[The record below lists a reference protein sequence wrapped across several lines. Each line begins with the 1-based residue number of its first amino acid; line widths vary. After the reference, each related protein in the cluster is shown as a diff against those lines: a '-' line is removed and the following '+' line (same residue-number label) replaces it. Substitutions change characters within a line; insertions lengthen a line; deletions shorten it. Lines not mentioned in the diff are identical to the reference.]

1 MITKPYFL
9 FLLAVLFVQAGAT
22 AQIKPIRPFNS
33 IKALIVGVS
42 EYRDDRIP
50 SLRYADRDAEAFAE
64 FLTKDSP
71 WKVEA
76 ENLVLLT
83 NQSATYGNFIS
94 EFTKLSERCERN
106 DRFILYFSGHGDVEV
121 VSDKRMG
128 YLLFHDAPPTTYASG
143 GACMIN
149 TLDAF
154 FRQMIEEK
162 NAEVILISDACRSG
176 TLAGSSYG
184 GPEATTA
191 ALAELFTN
199 TVKLLS
205 CESHQTSLE
214 DEKWG
219 GGRGVFSYYLVKG
232 LRGQA
237 DSDENC
243 FVDLFELERY
253 VQDEV
258 LMASNQKQLPIRRG
272 GTGDMKIS
280 RVQPEPKQDKPQQ
293 ITGQD
298 TSYLPDLARFE
309 QALASGH
316 LLYPEEGS
324 AYQLYQKISQM
335 EDTDAVQR
343 LMKVSLSSALQDDA
357 QAVINAYIT
366 TPMEVVAERWANG
379 ELYAYY
385 PDYLE
390 KAAEL
395 VGESSFFFREI
406 KSREHYFRGVNL
418 RMKAEKLDLPENLLN
433 DALDLQQK
441 ALSLTPIAPHIYN
454 ELGLLYRRLNRSAEE
469 LNAFQ
474 RANALSPTW
483 GLALTNLAFTYKRQM
498 QFGAAE
504 ELYLQAIAQDSTLAL
519 AYYNLGVLYEST
531 ERREEAV
538 KIYAEAMAQDEN
550 YAAPV
555 FSLAYLYA
563 DDEAQHQE
571 ALNLLSRYQQL
582 KPDEFKGY
590 DMMTY
595 LYSVNGQLEAALT
608 SAKRMYELDD
618 GSAYSNDYLAYLYFE
633 LEDYQKALP
642 YLQRRLERAPE
653 EPGHYL
659 ELAACQAQL
668 GQNANGLATLEALLT
683 RLEISF
689 EDLESV
695 EQLVPLRSTAAYR
708 ALMDQ
713 HFPDR
718 D

>member
-9 FLLAVLFVQAGAT
+9 FLLTILFVQAQAT

-64 FLTKDSP
+64 FLIKDSP

-94 EFTKLSERCERN
+94 EVTKLSERCERN

-121 VSDKRMG
+121 VSDQRMG

-184 GPEATTA
+184 GPKATTA

-237 DSDENC
+237 DSDENR

-272 GTGDMKIS
+272 G
-280 RVQPEPKQDKPQQ
+280 
-293 ITGQD
+293 
-298 TSYLPDLARFE
+298 
-309 QALASGH
+309 
-316 LLYPEEGS
+316 
-324 AYQLYQKISQM
+324 
-335 EDTDAVQR
+335 
-343 LMKVSLSSALQDDA
+343 
-357 QAVINAYIT
+357 
-366 TPMEVVAERWANG
+366 
-379 ELYAYY
+379 
-385 PDYLE
+385 
-390 KAAEL
+390 
-395 VGESSFFFREI
+395 
-406 KSREHYFRGVNL
+406 
-418 RMKAEKLDLPENLLN
+418 
-433 DALDLQQK
+433 
-441 ALSLTPIAPHIYN
+441 
-454 ELGLLYRRLNRSAEE
+454 YR
-469 LNAFQ
+469 
-474 RANALSPTW
+474 
-483 GLALTNLAFTYKRQM
+483 
-498 QFGAAE
+498 
-504 ELYLQAIAQDSTLAL
+504 
-519 AYYNLGVLYEST
+519 
-531 ERREEAV
+531 
-538 KIYAEAMAQDEN
+538 
-550 YAAPV
+550 
-555 FSLAYLYA
+555 
-563 DDEAQHQE
+563 
-571 ALNLLSRYQQL
+571 
-582 KPDEFKGY
+582 
-590 DMMTY
+590 
-595 LYSVNGQLEAALT
+595 
-608 SAKRMYELDD
+608 
-618 GSAYSNDYLAYLYFE
+618 
-633 LEDYQKALP
+633 
-642 YLQRRLERAPE
+642 
-653 EPGHYL
+653 
-659 ELAACQAQL
+659 
-668 GQNANGLATLEALLT
+668 
-683 RLEISF
+683 
-689 EDLESV
+689 
-695 EQLVPLRSTAAYR
+695 
-708 ALMDQ
+708 
-713 HFPDR
+713 
-718 D
+718 